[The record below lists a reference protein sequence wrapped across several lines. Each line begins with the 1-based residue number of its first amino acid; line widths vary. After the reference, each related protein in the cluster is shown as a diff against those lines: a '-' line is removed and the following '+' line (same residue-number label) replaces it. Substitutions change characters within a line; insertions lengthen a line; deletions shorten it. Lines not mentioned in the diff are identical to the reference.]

1 VRREGLCYVCAVAR
15 FGFNDLR
22 LEGLLSSWSSVMLCA
37 PMSTPLLW
45 LSVFS
50 TIAEAVNM

>member
-1 VRREGLCYVCAVAR
+1 MSVLLFGLGSTTSAY
-15 FGFNDLR
+15 
-22 LEGLLSSWSSVMLCA
+22 EGLLSSWSSVKLCA